1 MAASV
6 ERFYGLSPKVATA
19 AQSNL
24 ARCCCCCCCWS
35 IVAVDFY
42 CAEFDTYTS
51 VYVLSRY
58 SPLKDGQLYK
68 CHTLSSGTCHLPL
81 STRHTHFCYS
91 TCTCC
96 SLLQITYWI
105 QHIIHTTAKRPPGP
119 QCTCSAELGQ
129 IFACMIRN
137 CHWLFKRYYF
147 NKQLVVCLSGC
158 LAVCMSAGMSV
169 CLNVCLSVFL
179 LICLPFESVFV
190 AQSVFLSDS
199 VC

>member
-91 TCTCC
+91 YHVLAAACC
-96 SLLQITYWI
+96 KSLIEFSTLFTLPQNGHQAHNALAPLSLARSLPAWLEIVTDYSSV
-105 QHIIHTTAKRPPGP
+105 II
-119 QCTCSAELGQ
+119 
-129 IFACMIRN
+129 
-137 CHWLFKRYYF
+137 
-147 NKQLVVCLSGC
+147 
-158 LAVCMSAGMSV
+158 
-169 CLNVCLSVFL
+169 
-179 LICLPFESVFV
+179 LISN
-190 AQSVFLSDS
+190 
-199 VC
+199 